1 MSVNTSTRGC
11 GNPLHSWR
19 RWHDFDSL
27 PREVRA
33 ALNDAPLDRCP
44 GCCREALAKYG
55 LAKTIAA
62 IMRPG

>member
-1 MSVNTSTRGC
+1 VLPAAVSAQPAYGGRERIMA
-11 GNPLHSWR
+11 
-19 RWHDFDSL
+19 DYDSL
-27 PREVRA
+27 PKEVRD
-33 ALNDAPLDRCP
+33 ALKAAPLNRCP